1 MIKQSPNE
9 YINEFLYFVLRQGTG
24 SKPKDSFIYCSG
36 VNIDRFM
43 PITKGRHRP
52 MSNPAIR
59 GLQLVNLG
67 VRDLALTKGAVPIAL
82 RGNECAGIVPSK
94 DQWYKE
100 LLLIEKVPDSFPS
113 EIINYCVI
121 NLLKKIVNSCL
132 LSVKPPETVFIP
144 EELQAYI
151 ENLCKEFGM

>member
-1 MIKQSPNE
+1 
-9 YINEFLYFVLRQGTG
+9 
-24 SKPKDSFIYCSG
+24 
-36 VNIDRFM
+36 
-43 PITKGRHRP
+43 

-67 VRDLALTKGAVPIAL
+67 VRDLALSKGAVPRAL
-82 RGNECAGIVPSK
+82 RGNACAGIVPLTE
-94 DQWYKE
+94 QWYKE
-100 LLLIEKVPDSFPS
+100 LLLIEKAPESFPN

-132 LSVKPPETVFIP
+132 LNVKPPETVFIP